1 MQQQTLPADSEGTAH
16 VDRNLLSAKVP
27 ADYYQLTKKDKIMSI
42 KNITVAAALLVAAGA
57 ALAEAPYPPETA
69 FVSTQTRADVK
80 AELQRARAN
89 GEIAVRNEYP
99 IVRQAS
105 AHLSRQQVQNEVQQ
119 ASSNK
124 ADSLYSGA

>member
-1 MQQQTLPADSEGTAH
+1 M
-16 VDRNLLSAKVP
+16 N
-27 ADYYQLTKKDKIMSI
+27 I

-89 GEIAVRNEYP
+89 GELAVRNEYP

-105 AHLSRQQVQNEVQQ
+105 SHLSRQQVENEVQQ
-119 ASSNK
+119 ASSSK
-124 ADSLYSGA
+124 ADSLYNGA